1 MGIRPRLP
9 GHGCADRGCR
19 CENLL
24 NQDLFYYTEYAINSS
39 TEYDYTEYLLTYKL
53 YVGQSNEAYM
63 SPVKGKSFFCSWS
76 GGKDSCLALYLAIQN
91 GAIPKALLT
100 MLQEDGKISRSHGL
114 PVYVLQQQAAALGIP
129 LVTCQSSWDNYERNF
144 LDIIRGFRKEG
155 IEYGVFGDIDLE
167 AHLEWVERVCSSV
180 QIQSY
185 EPLWKTPR
193 RDLLDKFFKLRFRA
207 TIVAV
212 KQGALDSSF
221 LGRTLSD
228 EVITEMET
236 AGIDAS
242 GEEGEYHT
250 VVSDGPIFHNEVIIR
265 HGGHILREGY
275 CFLDIY
281 PYGKRKNAKKT

>member
-1 MGIRPRLP
+1 MNPI
-9 GHGCADRGCR
+9 
-19 CENLL
+19 
-24 NQDLFYYTEYAINSS
+24 
-39 TEYDYTEYLLTYKL
+39 
-53 YVGQSNEAYM
+53 
-63 SPVKGKSFFCSWS
+63 KGKSFFCSWS

-100 MLQEDGKISRSHGL
+100 MLREDGQRSRSHRL
-114 PVYVLQQQAAALGIP
+114 PVSVLQQQALALGIP
-129 LVTCQSSWDNYERNF
+129 LVSRKSSWDNYERNF
-144 LDIIRGFRKEG
+144 LDTISEFRNEG

-193 RDLLDKFFKLRFRA
+193 RDLLDKFFKLGFMA
-207 TIVAV
+207 TIIAV

-221 LGRTLSD
+221 LGRTLND
-228 EVITEMET
+228 EVISEMEN

-250 VVSDGPIFHNEVIIR
+250 VITNGPIFR
-265 HGGHILREGY
+265 HAVAIKPGEIILRESY
-275 CFLDIY
+275 CFLDVSVIS
-281 PYGKRKNAKKT
+281 TDD